1 MTQRQIALLEGLKL
15 PTQLPPGNW
24 PVEELVAR
32 MRLDKKSEA
41 GKLRF
46 VLPTRMGHVE
56 LVDGVA
62 EPLVRE
68 ILGVP

>member
-1 MTQRQIALLEGLKL
+1 MLEGLKL
-15 PTQLPPGNW
+15 PTQVPPGNW
-24 PVEELVAR
+24 PAEELLAR

-56 LVDGVA
+56 LVDGVE

-68 ILGVP
+68 ILAAP

>member
-1 MTQRQIALLEGLKL
+1 
-15 PTQLPPGNW
+15 
-24 PVEELVAR
+24 

-56 LVDGVA
+56 LVGGVDEA
-62 EPLVRE
+62 LVRE
-68 ILGVP
+68 VLETA